1 MNWAFPRQVLIAL
14 VVIGWIGFY
23 PLRTYGTPEMITA
36 AIAGAMLATA
46 NVLCGFAAIEYSIGK
61 SATTFFKVVLG
72 GMGIR
77 LFAMAGIILLL
88 LNVFRFHVMA
98 LVGSLGIFYVIYL
111 TMEIIYIQQRLGNRQ
126 QQ

>member
-1 MNWAFPRQVLIAL
+1 MNWSFPRQILIAL
-14 VVIGWIGFY
+14 VVVGCIGFY
-23 PLRTYGTPEMITA
+23 PLWTYGTAEMIKA
-36 AIAGAMLATA
+36 AIAGAVLATA
-46 NVLCGFAAIEYSIGK
+46 NVLCGFAVIEYSIGK

-77 LFAMAGIILLL
+77 LFGMAGIILLL
-88 LNVFRFHVMA
+88 LNVFQFHVMA

-111 TMEIIYIQQRLGNRQ
+111 TLEIIYIQKRLGITQ